1 MVQQLRACTAPAG
14 VEFSFQHQSGYNISV
29 PRDPTP
35 SSSLPDTDTTRHTS
49 PDRHTD
55 IYTIF
60 KKLIFKDKETNPLTG
75 YGGSYLHTK
84 HLGVQSRT
92 TGNLRNALGTQ

>member
-55 IYTIF
+55 IYTILKNESLKT
-60 KKLIFKDKETNPLTG
+60 KKQTLLLG
-75 YGGSYLHTK
+75 MVAHTCTQNTWESK
-84 HLGVQSRT
+84 AELLGI
-92 TGNLRNALGTQ
+92 

>member
-1 MVQQLRACTAPAG
+1 MAQQLRACTAPAG

-35 SSSLPDTDTTRHTS
+35 SSSLPDTNTTRHTS

-55 IYTIF
+55 IYTIL
-60 KKLIFKDKETNPLTG
+60 KK
-75 YGGSYLHTK
+75 
-84 HLGVQSRT
+84 
-92 TGNLRNALGTQ
+92 